1 MLRHSMFAVMVG
13 CVALGAGSVWA
24 VDVPT
29 DAFVN
34 NGDGTV
40 TDKS

>member
-1 MLRHSMFAVMVG
+1 RHGMFAVMVG
-13 CVALGAGSVWA
+13 CVALGAGSVRA
-24 VDVPT
+24 VDVST